1 MWKRKF
7 WFLCKP
13 EDDDGT
19 SNGGGNS
26 TSFVAE
32 TPVVSTPAEDPIESD
47 VNWAA
52 VADEFTTEDEGGIV
66 EGDVQVVEETPE
78 PKVEPAAKPK
88 AKAKLEN
95 AEPVVSTEPP
105 VPQAPPVAPTPV
117 TPAPAVVAP
126 APAPAQAP
134 AASPADYAT
143 WREGRVAELE
153 TQYAIDPDSANAL
166 LTEPETI
173 LPKLAAKVHM
183 EVLESSMRA
192 MQAMM
197 PVMMQQITAN
207 TERNNSAKSLFTSVN
222 PDLVDPQYEPAI
234 MQLGQVFRNV
244 NPTATPD
251 EAARAIGALV
261 RSALGIAPGVAV
273 QPQAPAPAYVPPTPF
288 TPSRGGPGG
297 RNVGSDNIFTTLAEE
312 FLREE

>member
-13 EDDDGT
+13 EGDDGT
-19 SNGGGNS
+19 SNGGGS
-26 TSFVAE
+26 ATSFAPE
-32 TPVVSTPAEDPIESD
+32 APGVSTPAEDSTESD

-52 VADEFTTEDEGGIV
+52 VADEFTTEDEGGVV
-66 EGDVQVVEETPE
+66 EGDAEVVEETPE
-78 PKVEPAAKPK
+78 SVAAPAA
-88 AKAKLEN
+88 
-95 AEPVVSTEPP
+95 PVVPP
-105 VPQAPPVAPTPV
+105 VTSEPTPPVAPTPV

-126 APAPAQAP
+126 TPASAPAPAT
-134 AASPADYAT
+134 SPADYAT

-166 LTEPETI
+166 LTEPETV

-222 PDLVDPQYEPAI
+222 PDLADPQYEPAI

-244 NPTATPD
+244 NPTAAPD

-273 QPQAPAPAYVPPTPF
+273 QPQAPAPAYVPPIPF

-297 RNVGSDNIFTTLAEE
+297 RSGGSDNVFTALAEE